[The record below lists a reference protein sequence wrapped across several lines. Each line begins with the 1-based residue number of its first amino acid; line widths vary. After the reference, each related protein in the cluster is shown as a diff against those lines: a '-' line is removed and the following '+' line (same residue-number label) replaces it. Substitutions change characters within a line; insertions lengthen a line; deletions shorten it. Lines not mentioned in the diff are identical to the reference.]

1 MAVDAEALQAAL
13 KQVTTTGPT
22 TYLAARQIAMWK
34 AGDVID
40 PNMDD
45 KEAIRLYLGLKEV
58 NGRVTASMFKEWKQT
73 LSTAT
78 TVKRRIYLV
87 PRNNTSIDVESFAD
101 FLAPASTVDPP
112 DGVDMED

>member
-45 KEAIRLYLGLKEV
+45 KEAIR
-58 NGRVTASMFKEWKQT
+58 
-73 LSTAT
+73 
-78 TVKRRIYLV
+78 
-87 PRNNTSIDVESFAD
+87 
-101 FLAPASTVDPP
+101 
-112 DGVDMED
+112 